1 MSNLL
6 TKFEAP
12 VFYTLSFV
20 WVGVVATYV
29 GISLMLIT
37 NSLY

>member
-1 MSNLL
+1 MSSLL

-12 VFYTLSFV
+12 VLYMLSFV
-20 WVGVVATYV
+20 WVGVIATYV

-37 NSLY
+37 NSL